1 MMRFLVIVAALLS
14 APPLSA
20 GLADL
25 ARSGDWEKV
34 MEVASRRADQL
45 PLSAGEAMIAAY
57 AARALGDLEAEEL
70 FLAGVAA

>member
-1 MMRFLVIVAALLS
+1 MDDFRVRACCKRMMRTLIVVAALLS
-14 APPLSA
+14 TPQLSA

-45 PLSAGEAMIAAY
+45 RLAAGGPAASEH
-57 AARALGDLEAEEL
+57 G
-70 FLAGVAA
+70 